1 MSTYLHTPPA
11 PPGPAIPPSGYSP
24 HRIAAY
30 RPPLP
35 LPLHLHLV
43 FLIYVA
49 GNCAGAFFAGP
60 ASERFGRRAGMF
72 IGGFIILLGAAVIT
86 GAQSRAM
93 FLGGR
98 FTLGFGIAISTT
110 AAPTWITELAPA
122 NWRGR
127 LGAMY
132 NSCFFVGAIPA
143 TGIMV
148 GTQTMNSTWAWRL
161 PLMLQVRLFTLL
173 RSLWKLRFPRPTCV

>member
-1 MSTYLHTPPA
+1 MY
-11 PPGPAIPPSGYSP
+11 
-24 HRIAAY
+24 
-30 RPPLP
+30 
-35 LPLHLHLV
+35 LHLV

-161 PLMLQVRLFTLL
+161 PLMLQVRLFILL
-173 RSLWKLRFPRPTCV
+173 RSLWKLRFPRPATWV

>member
-1 MSTYLHTPPA
+1 MY
-11 PPGPAIPPSGYSP
+11 I
-24 HRIAAY
+24 
-30 RPPLP
+30 
-35 LPLHLHLV
+35 V
-43 FLIYVA
+43 
-49 GNCAGAFFAGP
+49 GNCAGALFAGP

-72 IGGFIILLGAAVIT
+72 IGGFIILLGSAIIT
-86 GAQSRAM
+86 GAQSRSM

-110 AAPTWITELAPA
+110 AAPMWITELAPA
-122 NWRGR
+122 HWRGR

-143 TGIMV
+143 TGVMV

-161 PLMLQVRLFTLL
+161 PLILQVRLSMHCIPKLCGL
-173 RSLWKLRFPRPTCV
+173 QARNRSLDTHALTP

>member
-1 MSTYLHTPPA
+1 ML
-11 PPGPAIPPSGYSP
+11 
-24 HRIAAY
+24 
-30 RPPLP
+30 
-35 LPLHLHLV
+35 
-43 FLIYVA
+43 
-49 GNCAGAFFAGP
+49 
-60 ASERFGRRAGMF
+60 
-72 IGGFIILLGAAVIT
+72 IGGFIILRGAAIIT
-86 GAQSRAM
+86 SAQSRAM

-110 AAPTWITELAPA
+110 AAPTWVTELAPA

-161 PLMLQVRLFTLL
+161 PLIIQVRL
-173 RSLWKLRFPRPTCV
+173 PTPSI

>member
-1 MSTYLHTPPA
+1 M
-11 PPGPAIPPSGYSP
+11 
-24 HRIAAY
+24 
-30 RPPLP
+30 
-35 LPLHLHLV
+35 

-72 IGGFIILLGAAVIT
+72 IGGFIVLLGASIIT
-86 GAQSRAM
+86 AAQSRSM

-98 FTLGFGIAISTT
+98 FTLGFGIAINTT

-122 NWRGR
+122 HWRGR

-132 NSCFFVGAIPA
+132 NSELC
-143 TGIMV
+143 
-148 GTQTMNSTWAWRL
+148 
-161 PLMLQVRLFTLL
+161 
-173 RSLWKLRFPRPTCV
+173 RSSRSDLCRVAEK